1 MVAAIM
7 RASPVKP
14 IRRSPRFLLA
24 LALAQAG
31 GVIAYLPF
39 LSLLL
44 PLKVE
49 GIAGEARMDVLTAT
63 VLAGAVASSTS
74 NIVFG
79 WLSDR
84 AVSRGGGR
92 QRGIVIGMVL
102 LVVAFAAL
110 AASDT
115 AAALTASVILFQVA
129 VNAVL
134 APLFALMADEV
145 PDAQKGVAAGLLALG
160 NPLAS
165 AFSALLVASALGEA
179 ARILAIPLVCTACL
193 LPLLLV
199 GARVTAP
206 PIVTAPRERSP
217 SRDLVIAGVARL
229 LVQVAGN
236 VTALYL
242 LYYFESV
249 APDTNLGSLGTSIGH
264 LLTLAY
270 LVPLPIAVLIGRW
283 SDASG
288 RRKPFLFGAALV
300 AGAGLVGMA
309 FAGGW
314 TAGALAFGIYATGS
328 AVFLALHAGFAMQLL
343 PDPRHRG
350 RDLGLINLT
359 NTLPALLGPALTWW
373 LATPRDFS
381 ALMLSLAALTLAGG
395 ALLLGARGR
404 AQPGLPAQ

>member
-1 MVAAIM
+1 M
-7 RASPVKP
+7 RAPSASP

-31 GVIAYLPF
+31 GVIGYLPF
-39 LSLLL
+39 LTLLL

-74 NIVFG
+74 NIAFG

-84 AVSRGGGR
+84 AVARGGGR
-92 QRGIVIGMVL
+92 RRGIVFGLVL
-102 LVVAFAAL
+102 LLVAFAAL
-110 AASDT
+110 AASET
-115 AAALTASVILFQVA
+115 AAALTASVVLFQVA

-165 AFSALLVASALGEA
+165 AFSALLVASALDEA
-179 ARILAIPLVCTACL
+179 ARILTIPLVCLACVA
-193 LPLLLV
+193 PLLLTPARA
-199 GARVTAP
+199 GAASVTPAP
-206 PIVTAPRERSP
+206 SERSP
-217 SRDLVIAGVARL
+217 RRDLLIAGVARL
-229 LVQVAGN
+229 LAQVAGN

-249 APDTNLGSLGTSIGH
+249 APDTGSRVLGASIGH

-283 SDASG
+283 SDATG
-288 RRKPFLFGAALV
+288 RRKPFLLGAALV
-300 AGAGLVGMA
+300 AAAGLVGMA
-309 FAGGW
+309 AARGW
-314 TAGALAFGIYATGS
+314 SAGAIAFGVYATGS

-381 ALMLSLAALTLAGG
+381 ALMLSLAALTVGG
-395 ALLLGARGR
+395 GVLLLAARGR
-404 AQPGLPAQ
+404 AQPGLPTQ